1 LFDGSDSR
9 EEEEEEEEEII
20 LGSSGRV
27 LLISDPPRSWQHNL
41 EALDHIESITVSI
54 K

>member
-9 EEEEEEEEEII
+9 EEEEEEII

-41 EALDHIESITVSI
+41 EALDHIESISVSI

>member
-1 LFDGSDSR
+1 MDQIPD
-9 EEEEEEEEEII
+9 EEEEEEEII

-41 EALDHIESITVSI
+41 EALDHIESISVSI

>member
-1 LFDGSDSR
+1 MDQIPD
-9 EEEEEEEEEII
+9 EEEEEEEII

-27 LLISDPPRSWQHNL
+27 LLISDPPRSLQHNL
-41 EALDHIESITVSI
+41 EGLDHIESISVSI